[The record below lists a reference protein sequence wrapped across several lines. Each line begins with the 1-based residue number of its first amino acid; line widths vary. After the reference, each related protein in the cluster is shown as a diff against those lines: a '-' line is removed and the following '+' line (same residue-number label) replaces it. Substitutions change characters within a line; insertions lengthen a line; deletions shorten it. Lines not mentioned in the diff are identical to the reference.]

1 MSFQSQYADYKSN
14 CYLPKLRYPMTVPFM
29 NSLPSSNTNNEH
41 IARTD
46 KKNTNENENKYYI
59 DSFSGKEYFHSKQQ
73 NHQQKKSN
81 DFALGWTC
89 TQRQDGSW
97 YCPLRGDKY

>member
-1 MSFQSQYADYKSN
+1 MSFQSQYAEYKSN

-29 NSLPSSNTNNEH
+29 NSLPSSNIKNEH
-41 IARTD
+41 IAIGNTD
-46 KKNTNENENKYYI
+46 TSKNENKFYI
-59 DSFSGKEYFHSKQQ
+59 DSFSGKEYFHSKQHKHKLQ
-73 NHQQKKSN
+73 KSN

-89 TQRQDGSW
+89 TQRDDDSW

>member
-1 MSFQSQYADYKSN
+1 MSFQSQYAEYKSN

-29 NSLPSSNTNNEH
+29 NSLPSSNINNKH
-41 IARTD
+41 IASTTR
-46 KKNTNENENKYYI
+46 NTGEIDNKYSI
-59 DSFSGKEYFHSKQQ
+59 DNFSGKEYFHSKQHH
-73 NHQQKKSN
+73 HQTQKSN

-89 TQRQDGSW
+89 TQREDGSW

>member
-1 MSFQSQYADYKSN
+1 MSFQSQYAEYKSN

-29 NSLPSSNTNNEH
+29 NSLPSSNINNEH
-41 IARTD
+41 IAIGNTD
-46 KKNTNENENKYYI
+46 TSKNENKFYI
-59 DSFSGKEYFHSKQQ
+59 DSFSGKEYFHSKQHK
-73 NHQQKKSN
+73 HQLQKSN

-89 TQRQDGSW
+89 TQRDDGSW